1 MALEDDLKSKVL
13 SIFKDRWTEDN
24 KTVVA
29 EPKDIQLGNHAGYY
43 ESATVLY
50 ADLSGSTAMVD
61 NYMWHF
67 SAEVYKTYLACAATI
82 IKAEGG
88 VITAYDGDRV
98 MAVFL
103 GDSKNTSAV
112 IAAMKINYAVIE
124 IINPA
129 LKNQYPN
136 ESFLVRHSIGID
148 TSPLR
153 AARIGVRNDNDLVW
167 VGRAANYAAK
177 LAAEDGDFLLI
188 TEDVFNV
195 CNEKVKNHGGNS
207 MWEKKHWTTMNN
219 MGVYNS
225 NWLYR
230 I

>member
-1 MALEDDLKSKVL
+1 MALQDDLKYKVEV
-13 SIFKDRWTEDN
+13 IFKTQWVEDN

-29 EPKDIQLGNHAGYY
+29 EPKDIQLGNHAGFY

-61 NYMWHF
+61 NKTWQF
-67 SAEVYKTYLACAATI
+67 SAEIYKTYLACAAII

-88 VITAYDGDRV
+88 VITAYDGDRI

-103 GDSKNTSAV
+103 GNYKNTSAV
-112 IAAMKINYAVIE
+112 KAAMKIHYAVIE

-129 LKNQYPN
+129 LKSQYPN
-136 ESFLVRHSIGID
+136 DSFVVRHSIGID

-167 VGRAANYAAK
+167 IGRAANYAAK
-177 LAAEDGDFLLI
+177 LASEDGDYLLI

-195 CNEKVKNHGGNS
+195 CNEQVKNHEGNS
-207 MWEKKHWTTMNN
+207 IWQKKHWTTMNN
-219 MGVYNS
+219 MAVYNS
-225 NWLYR
+225 NWRYR

>member
-1 MALEDDLKSKVL
+1 MALQDDLKSKVET
-13 SIFKDRWTEDN
+13 IFKMQWAEDI

-43 ESATVLY
+43 ESTTVLY

-61 NYMWHF
+61 NKTWQF
-67 SAEVYKTYLACAATI
+67 SAEVYKTYLACAAII

-88 VITAYDGDRV
+88 VITAYDGDRI

-103 GDSKNTSAV
+103 GKYKNTSAV
-112 IAAMKINYAVIE
+112 KAAMKIHSVIIE

-136 ESFLVRHSIGID
+136 EGFVVGHSIGID

-167 VGRAANYAAK
+167 IGRAANYAAK
-177 LAAEDGDFLLI
+177 LMTEDGDYLWI
-188 TEDVFNV
+188 TEDVYKK
-195 CNEKVKNHGGNS
+195 CNEEVKVSEGVA
-207 MWEKKHWTTMNN
+207 MWQKRLWTAMNN
-219 MGVYNS
+219 MPVYNS
-225 NWLYR
+225 NWRYKV
-230 I
+230 

>member
-1 MALEDDLKSKVL
+1 MQDDLKAKVAT
-13 SIFKDRWTEDN
+13 IFRDQWTEDN

-43 ESATVLY
+43 EGATVLY
-50 ADLSGSTAMVD
+50 ADLSDSTAMVD
-61 NYMWHF
+61 NYNWQF
-67 SAEVYKTYLACAATI
+67 SAEVYKTYLACAAII

-88 VITAYDGDRV
+88 VITAYDGDRI

-103 GDSKNTSAV
+103 GKYKNTSAV
-112 IAAMKINYAVIE
+112 KVAMKIHYAVIV

-136 ESFLVRHSIGID
+136 TNFVVSHSIGID

-177 LAAEDGDFLLI
+177 LAAEDGDYLLI
-188 TEDVFNV
+188 TEDVYKK
-195 CNEKVKNHGGNS
+195 CNDEVKLSNGQS
-207 MWEKKHWTTMNN
+207 MWEEKVWQTTAEMR
-219 MGVYNS
+219 VYNS
-225 NWLYR
+225 NWMWQ

>member
-1 MALEDDLKSKVL
+1 MALSDDLSFRVAA
-13 SIFKDRWTEDN
+13 IFRDQWTEN
-24 KTVVA
+24 YKTVVA

-61 NYMWHF
+61 NYIWQF
-67 SAEVYKTYLACAATI
+67 SAEVYKTYLACAAII

-88 VITAYDGDRV
+88 VITAYDGDRI

-103 GDSKNTSAV
+103 GEYKNTSAV
-112 IAAMKINYAVIE
+112 KAAMKMNYAVIE

-136 ESFLVRHSIGID
+136 TNFVVGHSIGID

-177 LAAEDGDFLLI
+177 LMTEDGDYLWI
-188 TEDVFNV
+188 TEDVYKK
-195 CNEKVKNHGGNS
+195 CNEKVKLSNGKS
-207 MWEKKHWTTMNN
+207 MWEEKVWLTMGN
-219 MGVYNS
+219 MRVYNS
-225 NWLYR
+225 SWWYR

>member
-1 MALEDDLKSKVL
+1 MALQDDLKTKVAT
-13 SIFKDRWTEDN
+13 IFRDQWTEDN

-43 ESATVLY
+43 ECATVLY

-61 NYMWHF
+61 NYKWQF
-67 SAEVYKTYLACAATI
+67 SAEVYKTYLACAAII

-98 MAVFL
+98 MAIFL
-103 GDSKNTSAV
+103 GSFKNTSAV
-112 IAAMKINYAVIE
+112 KAAMKIHYAVLE

-129 LKNQYPN
+129 LKAQYPDKN
-136 ESFLVRHSIGID
+136 FVVNHSIGID
-148 TSPLR
+148 SSPLR

-177 LAAEDGDFLLI
+177 LMAEDGDYLWI
-188 TEDVFNV
+188 TENVYKV
-195 CNEKVKNHGGNS
+195 CNDEVKFSDGKS
-207 MWEKKHWTTMNN
+207 MWNEKIWLATGN
-219 MGVYNS
+219 MRVYNS
-225 NWLYR
+225 SWWYR
-230 I
+230 V